1 MAGKQVNENVPFVR
15 ATEFRT
21 YLAQINYMVINAT
34 CKLSTV
40 ITNAFSFILDSWTL
54 TRVQE
59 CIKTN
64 ENKLGVGNGS
74 TQNIIRVFPNDTFVV
89 CGFGI
94 VNHLNYQNIHPRLQQ
109 LLRLLAANVTRI
121 VYQKEGAASPAST
134 LTTTASSASFSITN
148 HSIAIRQESV
158 SVSIFDI
165 ESSRD
170 EQQWKLIA
178 ISIRHFLESFV
189 FTVCFIDNSVFVQSS
204 IIFQQSKA

>member
-1 MAGKQVNENVPFVR
+1 MRLENYQQPLR
-15 ATEFRT
+15 
-21 YLAQINYMVINAT
+21 MH
-34 CKLSTV
+34 
-40 ITNAFSFILDSWTL
+40 SFILDSWTL

-94 VNHLNYQNIHPRLQQ
+94 VNHLNYQNIYPRLQQ

-134 LTTTASSASFSITN
+134 STTTASSTSISIAH

-158 SVSIFDI
+158 SVSIVDI

-170 EQQWKLIA
+170 KQQRKLIA
-178 ISIRHFLESFV
+178 ISIRHLLESFV

-204 IIFQQSKA
+204 INFQQSEA

>member
-34 CKLSTV
+34 CKLSTA
-40 ITNAFSFILDSWTL
+40 ITNALSYILDSWTL

-134 LTTTASSASFSITN
+134 FTTTASSASFSITN

-158 SVSIFDI
+158 SVSIVDI

-204 IIFQQSKA
+204 IIFQQSEA

>member
-34 CKLSTV
+34 SKLSTA
-40 ITNAFSFILDSWTL
+40 ITNAFSYILDSWTL

-134 LTTTASSASFSITN
+134 FTTTASSASFSITN

-158 SVSIFDI
+158 SVSIVDI

-178 ISIRHFLESFV
+178 ISIRHLESFV